1 MSDVHPKDDGLL
13 GPDPVAWRVIGHP
26 GALIGGLR
34 SLILQSLHPLA
45 MAGVDQH
52 SDYVKRP
59 LDRLHRT
66 TFYVAA
72 TAYGDTETAAQA
84 VEHVKLRHRK
94 VRGTDPVTGKAYSA
108 EDPETQLWVHCTE
121 WHSFLAAYRVFAP
134 DTLSPEEEDRYIAEG
149 AIIGSLLGTPRE
161 MVPASAAE
169 MDDFFERRQ
178 SELRMSE
185 AARAAINFVVKPR
198 PTRDILPY
206 YAPLLVYGSAAR
218 ALAPPEIQRLAEIER
233 PPALDRA
240 AIAAAR
246 PWLTAAQL
254 PLVNRL
260 ARRVVGAKT
269 IDLIDSRLR
278 PSAPDPAVEL
288 GLRQAA

>member
-1 MSDVHPKDDGLL
+1 MNAVQPKDDGLL

-66 TFYVAA
+66 TYYVAA
-72 TAYGDTETAAQA
+72 TAYGDSETARLA

-94 VRGTDPVTGKAYSA
+94 VRGTDPVTGGEYSA
-108 EDPETQLWVHCTE
+108 DDPETQLWVHCTE
-121 WHSFLAAYRVFAP
+121 WHSFLVAYRVFAGGL
-134 DTLSPEEEDRYIAEG
+134 TAEEEDRYVAEG

-161 MVPASAAE
+161 MVPASVAE
-169 MDDFFERRQ
+169 MDAFFARVRP
-178 SELRMSE
+178 ELRMSD
-185 AARAAINFVVKPR
+185 AARAAIDFVVRPR
-198 PTRDILPY
+198 PTRDIAPY
-206 YAPLLVYGSAAR
+206 YVPLLVYGSAAR
-218 ALAPPEIQRLAEIER
+218 ALVPPEIQRLAEIER

-254 PLVNRL
+254 PLVNRI
-260 ARRVVGAKT
+260 ARQVVGRKT

-278 PSAPDPAVEL
+278 PQPSDPAVEL

>member
-1 MSDVHPKDDGLL
+1 MSDVQPKDDGLL

-66 TFYVAA
+66 TYYVAA
-72 TAYGDTETAAQA
+72 TAYGDTETAERA
-84 VEHVKLRHRK
+84 VEHVRLRHRK
-94 VRGTDPVTGKAYSA
+94 VRGTDPVTGKPYSA

-121 WHSFLAAYRVFAP
+121 WQSFLAAYRVFA
-134 DTLSPEEEDRYIAEG
+134 DRLTPEEEDRYIAEG

-161 MVPASAAE
+161 MVPASTAE
-169 MDDFFERRQ
+169 MDAFFERVQ
-178 SELRMSE
+178 PELRMSP
-185 AARAAINFVVKPR
+185 AARAAIDFVVRPR

-206 YAPLLVYGSAAR
+206 YVPLLVYGNAAR
-218 ALAPPEIQRLAEIER
+218 ALAPPAIQRLAGIER
-233 PPALDRA
+233 PPALDA
-240 AIAAAR
+240 AALAAAR

-254 PLVNRL
+254 PLLHLL
-260 ARRVVGAKT
+260 ARRVVGRKT

-278 PSAPDPAVEL
+278 PTTPDPAVEL

>member
-1 MSDVHPKDDGLL
+1 MTDVKPKDDGLL

-66 TFYVAA
+66 TYYVAA
-72 TAYGDTETAAQA
+72 TAYGDSETAARA
-84 VEHVKLRHRK
+84 VEHVRLRHRK
-94 VRGTDPVTGKAYSA
+94 VRGTDPVTGSSYSA
-108 EDPETQLWVHCTE
+108 EDPDTQLWVHCTE
-121 WHSFLAAYRVFAP
+121 WHSFLVAYRVFAGGL
-134 DTLSPEEEDRYIAEG
+134 TAEEEDRYIAEG

-161 MVPASAAE
+161 LVPATTAE
-169 MDDFFERRQ
+169 MDAFFERVTP
-178 SELRMSE
+178 ELCMSDS
-185 AARAAINFVVKPR
+185 ARAAIDFVVRPR
-198 PTRDILPY
+198 PTRDILPFY
-206 YAPLLVYGSAAR
+206 VPLVVYGSAAR
-218 ALAPPEIQRLAEIER
+218 ALVAPEVQRLAGIER
-233 PPALDRA
+233 APALDRA

-260 ARRVVGAKT
+260 ARQVVGRKT

-278 PSAPDPAVEL
+278 PGPSDPAIEL

>member
-1 MSDVHPKDDGLL
+1 MSVQPKDDGLL

-34 SLILQSLHPLA
+34 SLILQSLHPHA

-52 SDYVKRP
+52 SDYAHRP
-59 LDRLHRT
+59 LDRLQRT
-66 TFYVAA
+66 TYYVAA
-72 TAYGDTETAAQA
+72 TAYGDRETAARA
-84 VEHVKLRHRK
+84 AEHVRLRHRK
-94 VRGTDPVTGKAYSA
+94 VKGVDPVTGQRYSA
-108 EDPETQLWVHCTE
+108 EDPETQLWVHGTE
-121 WHSFLAAYRVFAP
+121 WHSFLAAYRVFGP
-134 DTLSPEEEDRYIAEG
+134 SLSPAEEDRYFAEG

-169 MDDFFERRQ
+169 MRAFFDRVQ
-178 SELRMSE
+178 PQLCVSE
-185 AARAAINFVVKPR
+185 AARAAIDFVANPR

-206 YAPLLVYGSAAR
+206 YLPLRVYGSAAV
-218 ALAPPEIQRLAEIER
+218 ALVPGEIRQIAGLER
-233 PPALDRA
+233 SRSADAA

-246 PWLTAAQL
+246 PFLTAAQL
-254 PLVNRL
+254 PLLNRL
-260 ARRVVGAKT
+260 ARAVVGRKT

-278 PSAPDPAVEL
+278 PTPPDPAVEV